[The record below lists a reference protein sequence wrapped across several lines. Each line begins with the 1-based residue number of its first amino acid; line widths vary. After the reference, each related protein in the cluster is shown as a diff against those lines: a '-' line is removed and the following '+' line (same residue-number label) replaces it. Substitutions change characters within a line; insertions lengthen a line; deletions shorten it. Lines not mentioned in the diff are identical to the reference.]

1 MFTMKAVN
9 MVELQ
14 DRVDVVV
21 PLAVRIALAELS
33 GLQFRPAG
41 TVSVRAIVPAKLN
54 RLVNV
59 IVEVIREPG
68 APWGDIVRMEK
79 SPT

>member
-9 MVELQ
+9 VVELQ

-21 PLAVRIALAELS
+21 PLAMRIALAELS

-54 RLVNV
+54 
-59 IVEVIREPG
+59 
-68 APWGDIVRMEK
+68 
-79 SPT
+79 